1 MPPLGACIAV
11 FSLPWR
17 PEGQHPDAMPQWLA
31 TRLAYS
37 RRGPLPRNIV
47 LPAQQ
52 GRQTDRRLGKVLA
65 CQVQLAASAG
75 AVEPQVTDTGL
86 ARGGHMLQ
94 PTLYKGRHGQLG
106 DC

>member
-1 MPPLGACIAV
+1 MPPHCACIAV

-17 PEGQHPDAMPQWLA
+17 PEGQHLNAMYQWQA

-37 RRGPLPRNIV
+37 RSGPLPRNIV

-52 GRQTDRRLGKVLA
+52 ARQTDWRLGEVLA
-65 CQVQLAASAG
+65 CQIQLAASAG
-75 AVEPQVTDTGL
+75 TVEPQVTDAGL

-94 PTLYKGRHGQLG
+94 PALYKGRHGQLG